1 MQIINEKCQFP
12 SHFSRYISIL
22 ASLASNVAIY
32 FILTGSANMMRPP
45 LALALQLLMYV
56 CKLVSYQ
63 IKISL
68 NHSYH

>member
-22 ASLASNVAIY
+22 ASLASNVAI
-32 FILTGSANMMRPP
+32 ILTGSANMLRPP
-45 LALALQLLMYV
+45 SALALQLLMYV